1 MKKRIIPIILLLV
14 TLSYLGYKKV
24 LSKTSNENTYY
35 GIVEVETVNASF
47 EIAGRIKEIFVQE
60 GQEIKEGDKLASL
73 YSKEGEIK
81 FEMANLSK
89 EGALNELDR
98 VKEGSRRE
106 EIDIQKALVEQ
117 AKSQVEQGQALL
129 NQARNNLNIAKIN
142 LDYKRKIY
150 EDYKELYDKNSISKF
165 ELDNA
170 KNQLDLAEKNYVNAK
185 EQLNFAQSQ
194 VESFNANLK
203 AQEAKLK
210 LLTSGATDNMI
221 KSASIGAEQAE
232 KNLELSKINIDKYT
246 LTSPI
251 DGIVET
257 VNYNKG
263 EFLQTGSPIVT
274 ILDKNNMYV
283 KIFVPEKVLPD
294 IKLGQNVILKSD
306 FMKDKN
312 IKGEIV
318 YISPEAEF
326 TPMNIVTKE
335 DRTKLVF
342 AVKVKILDHLDSVKP
357 GMLLDVLLD

>member
-14 TLSYLGYKKV
+14 TLSYFGYKKV
-24 LSKTSNENTYY
+24 LSKPSNENIYY
-35 GIVEVETVNASF
+35 GIVEAETVNASF
-47 EIAGRIKEIFVQE
+47 EVPGRIREILVTE
-60 GQEIKEGDKLASL
+60 GQEIKEGDIIAAL

-81 FEMANLSK
+81 LEMADLSK

-106 EIDIQKALVEQ
+106 EIDVQKALVEQ

-129 NQARNNLNIAKIN
+129 NQAKNNLNIAKIN
-142 LDYKRKIY
+142 LDYKRKVY
-150 EDYKELYDKNSISKF
+150 EDYEELYNKNSISKF
-165 ELDNA
+165 ELNNA
-170 KNQLDLAEKNYVNAK
+170 KNQLDLAEKNYENAK
-185 EQLNFAQSQ
+185 EQLRIAQTQ
-194 VESFNANLK
+194 LESFNANLK

-210 LLTSGATDNMI
+210 LLLNGATDNMI
-221 KSASIGAEQAE
+221 KSASLGAKQAE

-246 LTSPI
+246 LTSPL

-257 VNYNKG
+257 INYNKG
-263 EFLQTGSPIVT
+263 EFVQTGSPIVT

-283 KIFVPEKVLPD
+283 KIFVPEKVLPS
-294 IKLGQNVILKSD
+294 IKIGQNVVLKSD
-306 FMKDKN
+306 FLKDKN
-312 IKGEIV
+312 IKGKIV

-342 AVKVKILDHLDSVKP
+342 AVKVKILDNLDSVKP